1 MKKKL
6 AILGA
11 LVLGSAWCIHRNRK
25 YPLAKGY
32 GLFNKVAI
40 NGAVINTHT
49 VKLGNKL
56 LAYKNLPNVPSNLIR
71 ESKKIKTRDN
81 AEINLSIY
89 KAKDMNEKQP
99 CLVYFHGGGFFLK
112 DEAYEQLVQM
122 IDDGK
127 FEYDKKYSLNQIAIE
142 LNMSKTPV
150 RDAIQKLAD
159 EKRIDIL
166 PSRGI
171 QLHMPTADEVKQ
183 HYHFS
188 NAIEGYCVAELA
200 KAYAKNPKNIYVR
213 RLKYIMQDM
222 KAYLDEQT
230 DFGEYFA
237 LDRQFHIE
245 LIDSLQDPYFSSL
258 KSSGMGFL
266 NHPELQLN
274 EKVPRQDVYACHEKI
289 LDAICKG
296 NHSAAF
302 DAMMEHAQLITNQL

>member
-1 MKKKL
+1 MSL
-6 AILGA
+6 
-11 LVLGSAWCIHRNRK
+11 
-25 YPLAKGY
+25 
-32 GLFNKVAI
+32 
-40 NGAVINTHT
+40 
-49 VKLGNKL
+49 
-56 LAYKNLPNVPSNLIR
+56 
-71 ESKKIKTRDN
+71 
-81 AEINLSIY
+81 
-89 KAKDMNEKQP
+89 
-99 CLVYFHGGGFFLK
+99 FLK

-302 DAMMEHAQLITNQL
+302 DAMMEHEQLITNQL

>member
-1 MKKKL
+1 MVYYFIVITMSINITANKL
-6 AILGA
+6 YMFLYNITMNFKNTSITLKLSAI
-11 LVLGSAWCIHRNRK
+11 SFI
-25 YPLAKGY
+25 
-32 GLFNKVAI
+32 
-40 NGAVINTHT
+40 INT
-49 VKLGNKL
+49 VC
-56 LAYKNLPNVPSNLIR
+56 I
-71 ESKKIKTRDN
+71 IN
-81 AEINLSIY
+81 AAIPMSL
-89 KAKDMNEKQP
+89 
-99 CLVYFHGGGFFLK
+99 FLK

-266 NHPELQLN
+266 NHPELKLN
-274 EKVPRQDVYACHEKI
+274 EKIPRHDVDACHEKI

-302 DAMMEHAQLITNQL
+302 DAMMEHAQLMTNQL

>member
-1 MKKKL
+1 
-6 AILGA
+6 
-11 LVLGSAWCIHRNRK
+11 
-25 YPLAKGY
+25 
-32 GLFNKVAI
+32 
-40 NGAVINTHT
+40 
-49 VKLGNKL
+49 
-56 LAYKNLPNVPSNLIR
+56 
-71 ESKKIKTRDN
+71 
-81 AEINLSIY
+81 
-89 KAKDMNEKQP
+89 
-99 CLVYFHGGGFFLK
+99 
-112 DEAYEQLVQM
+112 
-122 IDDGK
+122 
-127 FEYDKKYSLNQIAIE
+127 
-142 LNMSKTPV
+142 MSKTPV

-302 DAMMEHAQLITNQL
+302 DAMMEHAQLMTNQL

>member
-302 DAMMEHAQLITNQL
+302 DAMMEHAQLMTNQL

>member
-1 MKKKL
+1 MSL
-6 AILGA
+6 
-11 LVLGSAWCIHRNRK
+11 
-25 YPLAKGY
+25 
-32 GLFNKVAI
+32 
-40 NGAVINTHT
+40 
-49 VKLGNKL
+49 
-56 LAYKNLPNVPSNLIR
+56 
-71 ESKKIKTRDN
+71 
-81 AEINLSIY
+81 
-89 KAKDMNEKQP
+89 
-99 CLVYFHGGGFFLK
+99 FLK

-150 RDAIQKLAD
+150 RDAIQKL
-159 EKRIDIL
+159 
-166 PSRGI
+166 
-171 QLHMPTADEVKQ
+171 
-183 HYHFS
+183 
-188 NAIEGYCVAELA
+188 
-200 KAYAKNPKNIYVR
+200 AYAKNPKNIYVR

-302 DAMMEHAQLITNQL
+302 DAMMEHAQLMTNQL

>member
-1 MKKKL
+1 M
-6 AILGA
+6 
-11 LVLGSAWCIHRNRK
+11 
-25 YPLAKGY
+25 
-32 GLFNKVAI
+32 
-40 NGAVINTHT
+40 
-49 VKLGNKL
+49 
-56 LAYKNLPNVPSNLIR
+56 
-71 ESKKIKTRDN
+71 
-81 AEINLSIY
+81 
-89 KAKDMNEKQP
+89 
-99 CLVYFHGGGFFLK
+99 
-112 DEAYEQLVQM
+112 
-122 IDDGK
+122 
-127 FEYDKKYSLNQIAIE
+127 
-142 LNMSKTPV
+142 
-150 RDAIQKLAD
+150 
-159 EKRIDIL
+159 
-166 PSRGI
+166 
-171 QLHMPTADEVKQ
+171 
-183 HYHFS
+183 
-188 NAIEGYCVAELA
+188 AELA

-302 DAMMEHAQLITNQL
+302 DAIMEHAQLMTNQL

>member
-1 MKKKL
+1 MSL
-6 AILGA
+6 
-11 LVLGSAWCIHRNRK
+11 
-25 YPLAKGY
+25 
-32 GLFNKVAI
+32 
-40 NGAVINTHT
+40 
-49 VKLGNKL
+49 
-56 LAYKNLPNVPSNLIR
+56 
-71 ESKKIKTRDN
+71 
-81 AEINLSIY
+81 
-89 KAKDMNEKQP
+89 
-99 CLVYFHGGGFFLK
+99 FLK

-150 RDAIQKLAD
+150 RDAIQKLAE

-200 KAYAKNPKNIYVR
+200 
-213 RLKYIMQDM
+213 

-302 DAMMEHAQLITNQL
+302 DAMMEHAQLMTNQL